1 MPSFFYL
8 LFGQRKEEEWMSD
21 RIFDLVLALI
31 PVIGAVVTYFVVP
44 YLKAAVGNAKLEQYR
59 EWAGLAVKCAEM
71 VWRETGHGGDKRDY
85 VAGFLN
91 RMFNSKKEMLSE
103 EQIQVL
109 IEAAVQ
115 ELQRETDSRLEN
127 GRKVPDDGK

>member
-1 MPSFFYL
+1 MN
-8 LFGQRKEEEWMSD
+8 D

-31 PVIGAVVTYFVVP
+31 PVIGAVMTYFVVP
-44 YLKAAVGNAKLEQYR
+44 YLKAAVRNAKLGQYH
-59 EWAGLAVKCAEM
+59 EWTRLAVKCVEI
-71 VWRETGHGGDKRDY
+71 VWREAGYDGDKGDY

-91 RMFNSKKEMLSE
+91 RIFSSKKGMLSE

-115 ELQRETDSRLEN
+115 ELQRETDNRLEN

>member
-1 MPSFFYL
+1 
-8 LFGQRKEEEWMSD
+8 
-21 RIFDLVLALI
+21 
-31 PVIGAVVTYFVVP
+31 
-44 YLKAAVGNAKLEQYR
+44 
-59 EWAGLAVKCAEM
+59 
-71 VWRETGHGGDKRDY
+71 
-85 VAGFLN
+85 
-91 RMFNSKKEMLSE
+91 MLSE